1 MIQWHRR
8 DIIMM
13 IVLIALTVSRKLIAL
28 TRWRNSAPTPLTQT
42 TCNVGAELTI
52 QWRPNSGLSKHQ
64 SIDQSV
70 CFWKNSQTSVLHS
83 ELSAKSLNRGKHH
96 LLRNILHLCYTLS
109 NFSQSMFC
117 RFTILKVPIPRY
129 TSYHTIRP
137 PLEVSAI
144 SSTLSR
150 YIIKSFPL
158 HHQAFTAIS
167 SSLSRYIVKHFPL
180 YHQVIPAISSSLSR
194 YIIKSFPLYHKVFPA
209 ISSSLLF
216 VTCVSLVFEI
226 VCWYYK
232 YRIFFL
238 INRKS
243 PN

>member
-42 TCNVGAELTI
+42 TCKVRAELTI

-64 SIDQSV
+64 SIEQAM

-158 HHQAFTAIS
+158 
-167 SSLSRYIVKHFPL
+167 
-180 YHQVIPAISSSLSR
+180 YHQVFCL
-194 YIIKSFPLYHKVFPA
+194 
-209 ISSSLLF
+209 
-216 VTCVSLVFEI
+216 
-226 VCWYYK
+226 
-232 YRIFFL
+232 
-238 INRKS
+238 
-243 PN
+243 